1 MSKERPRNKRKN
13 PPRFRITRSR
23 QDACRHSAGNLLVTS
38 ALMGASLEEKMLISS
53 LIPAVLKIIR
63 GTPGL
68 TTGALDKLFPE
79 GAVFA
84 LDGLGELTRAPVTAN
99 AEPKAEP
106 DTPETGRLVS

>member
-13 PPRFRITRSR
+13 PAFGLPGLDKMLADT
-23 QDACRHSAGNLLVTS
+23 AGNLLVTS
-38 ALMGASLEEKMLISS
+38 ALMGASLEEKMLIGS

-68 TTGALDKLFPE
+68 TTGVLDKLFPE

-84 LDGLGELTRAPVTAN
+84 LDGLNELTRAPVTAN

-106 DTPETGRLVS
+106 DTPEARKQ

>member
-13 PPRFRITRSR
+13 PAFGLPGLDKMLADI
-23 QDACRHSAGNLLVTS
+23 LVTS
-38 ALMGASLEEKMLISS
+38 ALMGASLEEKMLIGS

-68 TTGALDKLFPE
+68 LDKLFPE
-79 GAVFA
+79 GGGICA
-84 LDGLGELTRAPVTAN
+84 GLNELTRAPVTAN

-106 DTPETGRLVS
+106 DTPEARKQ

>member
-13 PPRFRITRSR
+13 PAFGLPGLDKMLADT
-23 QDACRHSAGNLLVTS
+23 AGNLLVTS
-38 ALMGASLEEKMLISS
+38 ALMGASLEEKMLIGS
-53 LIPAVLKIIR
+53 LIPVVLKIIR

-79 GAVFA
+79 GAIFP

-106 DTPETGRLVS
+106 DTPEAKK

>member
-13 PPRFRITRSR
+13 PAFGLPGLDKMLADT
-23 QDACRHSAGNLLVTS
+23 AGNLLVTS
-38 ALMGASLEEKMLISS
+38 ALMGASLEEKMLIGS

-68 TTGALDKLFPE
+68 LDKLFPE

-84 LDGLGELTRAPVTAN
+84 LDGLNELTRAPVTAN

-106 DTPETGRLVS
+106 DTPEAKK

>member
-1 MSKERPRNKRKN
+1 
-13 PPRFRITRSR
+13 
-23 QDACRHSAGNLLVTS
+23 
-38 ALMGASLEEKMLISS
+38 MGASLEEKMLIGS

-68 TTGALDKLFPE
+68 TTGVNLRVITCKVLDKLFPE

-84 LDGLGELTRAPVTAN
+84 LDGLNELTRAPVTAN

-106 DTPETGRLVS
+106 DTPEARKQ